1 MARAGRAERA
11 RSRRETSADRTSA
24 LASRLAREPQ
34 LAALEAVAEWAETQ
48 GVPPKSVDGLRDVI
62 AVFAAA
68 PDAPNLDL
76 AMRARRRRIVQ
87 EVRGLASARSSATVW
102 R

>member
-11 RSRRETSADRTSA
+11 RSWRETSADRTSA

-62 AVFAAA
+62 AVVAAA

-87 EVRGLASARSSATVW
+87 EFRGLASARSSATVW

>member
-34 LAALEAVAEWAETQ
+34 IAALEAVAEWAEQQ
-48 GVPPKSVDGLRDVI
+48 GVPPRSVDGMRDVI
-62 AVFAAA
+62 AVFAADS
-68 PDAPNLDL
+68 DAPNLDL
-76 AMRARRRRIVQ
+76 VMRARRCRIVQ
-87 EVRGLASARSSATVW
+87 ELRGSASARSSATVW